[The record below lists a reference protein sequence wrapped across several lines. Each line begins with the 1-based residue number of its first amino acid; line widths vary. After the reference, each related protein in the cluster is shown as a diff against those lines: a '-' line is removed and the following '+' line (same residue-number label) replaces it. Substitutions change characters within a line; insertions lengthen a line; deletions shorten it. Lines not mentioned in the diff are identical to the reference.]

1 LANRGEGTS
10 RGDGLVTGLLAGLT
24 WLCERV
30 PIERSLACAAAF
42 GRLWVR
48 VGAPR
53 TRRVDTALAR
63 ALPELSARER
73 ARVTR
78 EVFVHL
84 AQGLVE
90 LLVLRGGRRAEL
102 LGRVEIS
109 GLEHI
114 AAAARATPSGGV
126 LVVTAHL
133 GNWELACAK
142 VAALGFPVSVV
153 YRGLRHS
160 GLDRALVALR
170 GRAGSE
176 SGGVP
181 VEQIKLGR
189 AGLPV
194 VRALE
199 AGRNVLVLL
208 DQNAGREEGVFVPF
222 FGQTACT
229 RSGPVALAALRGHPI
244 VPAFIHREAGGLRH
258 RIEIQPALALEPGA
272 AEDEEV
278 LRRNVERVTGA
289 IEEAIRAWPGQW
301 TWTHRRWRTRP
312 RGAGG
317 AG

>member
-1 LANRGEGTS
+1 MALGDERAS
-10 RGDGLVTGLLAGLT
+10 RGDGLVSGLLAGLT
-24 WLCERV
+24 WLCEHIS
-30 PIERSLACAAAF
+30 IERSLAFAAAF

-53 TRRVDTALAR
+53 TRRVDAALAR
-63 ALPELSARER
+63 ALPELAAGER

-90 LLVLRGGRRAEL
+90 LLLLRGGRRAEL
-102 LGRVEIS
+102 LARVEIS
-109 GLEHI
+109 GLEQI
-114 AAAARATPSGGV
+114 AEASRATPSGGV

-160 GLDRALVALR
+160 ALDRALVKLR

-176 SGGVP
+176 PGGVP

-208 DQNAGREEGVFVPF
+208 DQNAGREEGVFVQF

-272 AEDEEV
+272 AEDEEI

-289 IEEAIRAWPGQW
+289 IEAAIRAWPGQW

-312 RGAGG
+312 PGAGG